1 MIKKEWQALF
11 KNKFLLLVML
21 TLMLI
26 PSLYNLIFLSSM
38 WDPYGNIDHLPVA
51 VVNKDKGTQLNGQA
65 MTLGKDLSSDMK
77 KSATM
82 DYHFVGADKA
92 SKGLK
97 SGKYYM
103 VVTFPKNLSTN
114 AASLMDTAPKKVK
127 IDYQTSKGHNFISSK
142 MSESAM
148 QQLQQSV
155 TQNITQEYTT
165 TLFKNLSQLK
175 SGVSQ
180 MSAGS
185 SEIANGENEA
195 ANGSDQISSN
205 LTKLSNS
212 TLTFSDGAS
221 QLKIGLQQYTAGM
234 NTVVSGAQQLSVGS
248 VQFSSATQQLEK
260 GLTQLSQ
267 QTELSNDEKTQLTQL
282 QSGLSQ
288 LNNAIQ
294 SGSSSSSVLETEL
307 TAMSTAAETIL
318 QSEKVQSDAIKATD
332 AYQSLTSDQQAEILN
347 ALQSSTSLQAAQ
359 QVLQSVQNLQTELT
373 SMGAQQQ
380 QLQST
385 ANQVL
390 PMANSSILTLVNGM
404 TSTNSALKNQILPGA
419 TALTKNSISLQQGV
433 AHLSNGVQQ
442 LQNNGPQLING
453 SNILAQGAQQVHTGS
468 SQLSAGSLQL
478 NGSLKQLSVGEN
490 QLASSLGE
498 ANKQLNSTHTNSK
511 NAKAL
516 ASPLK
521 IKQRDHDNV
530 STNGV
535 GMAPYMISVALF
547 VGALSTNLIV
557 GRGFAQDKRSKS
569 RIDFLLGKLATNGVI
584 AICQGILV
592 SFAVALL
599 GLQAN
604 NFLGLLFGNILISFT
619 FMMIVTFLNLWLGK
633 VGAFISLILLLVQLA
648 TSAGTYPIQLEW
660 PIYQALSPWFPMTY
674 AVLYLRQVISLTSSV
689 GSYVIILVIMA
700 VVFMVLIPVTL
711 SKKHFQDV

>member
-65 MTLGKDLSSDMK
+65 MTLGKDLSSDME

-390 PMANSSILTLVNGM
+390 PMANSSILTLVNGL

-442 LQNNGPQLING
+442 LQNNGPQLTNG

-478 NGSLKQLSVGEN
+478 NGSLKQLSVGAN

-521 IKQRDHDNV
+521 IKQTDHDNV

-711 SKKHFQDV
+711 SKRHFQDV